1 MRSDDPAWTQSL
13 GGASKRDEEDETATA
28 VYKPARADE
37 AVTKRR
43 PVVDVDEAET
53 DIYDGATDGD
63 DEDEDAT
70 TEFRLAASDSASAA
84 VTAKRPI
91 PEEAVTAPRSIVAG
105 TIVGGDDDHGELG
118 GTGSTGTTRSIG
130 PEGVISKP
138 AKSQSYRDLPGVS
151 VSAAAAARSGKRGRR
166 RGGTAWRIVW
176 RLLIAMFVL
185 GLLGALAGVGGVVG
199 IFWYYGRGVEGT
211 DVAAIRNYRPKQ
223 VTKITA
229 RDGTVIGELYSQRRT
244 LVQIEDIP
252 KHVELAFLAA
262 EDADFH
268 NHEGMDYMGMARALI
283 SNLRT
288 RSIRQGA
295 STITQQVV
303 KNFLLSPERTLERKV
318 QELILA
324 RRLEKALSKDEILE
338 LYLNEIYF
346 GHGRYGVE
354 EASQFYFGT
363 SVRKISL
370 GQAAVLAALPKA
382 PSKASPYKDPERA
395 KVRQVY
401 VLQQMVRHGFA
412 TAQDADA
419 AIDSPL
425 EVLEKPREAVAVEGA
440 QEFVDAARTK
450 LVEIYGEDKLETL
463 GATVTTTVD
472 LDLQRQ
478 ARQAVRDG
486 LIALD
491 SRQGYGHKVK
501 PLSEKRQKRARAKVK
516 GDIAVGK
523 TYPVIIGE
531 RAPALKLG
539 DDEVYGT
546 IGEQGHKIVF
556 RVPPRYDE
564 TDASLAE
571 QFPATG
577 VTMVRVTALAGAG
590 EAEGDT
596 GDKAEKPENDGAR
609 AEFATGVIDSG
620 PEAALVLAESESGEV
635 LAMIGGYTQRRG
647 DFNRVLDARRQP
659 GSSFKPFVYGA
670 ALASE
675 RYTAASLISDSPEIY
690 EKWRPTNYEVDK
702 YRGDIRMRVA
712 ITHSVNTVAI
722 KLLDS
727 VGIEAVHSFAR
738 AAGIRSELSANLS
751 LALGTSEIAP
761 FELLAGYLTL
771 ARRGSRIDP
780 ILIRRIEAPGQPEW
794 EPVQRGEQ
802 ALRED
807 VVFIL
812 TSLMTSV
819 VEEGTGRGAKK
830 LGRPVAGKTGT
841 SAELRDGW
849 FGGFTPRHV
858 AVAWVGFDTPKKLGK
873 GESGG
878 RAALPIWLSAM
889 QAAEESQ
896 APSAF
901 VPPASVLVRS
911 IDKATGLLAPDA
923 IPQADGSLLAPPPES
938 VMEEYFI
945 SGTEP
950 VDRAEP
956 AAAPPGDS
964 LLDLYGPG
972 ADPGAA
978 PDLAPDGAPAL
989 DGTPGEEPVGDAVLD
1004 LYGGPSGADSAG
1016 DGSAGGSETAGAG
1029 NSPTAT
1035 PGTEGVGVDALPS
1048 VLDE

>member
-1 MRSDDPAWTQSL
+1 MRPDDPAWTKSL
-13 GGASKRDEEDETATA
+13 GGGSNQDDDETATG
-28 VYKPARADE
+28 VYKPTPDE

-43 PVVDVDEAET
+43 PVVDVDEADT
-53 DIYDGATDGD
+53 DIYDE
-63 DEDEDAT
+63 DEDETA
-70 TEFRLAASDSASAA
+70 EFKLAAAADSAASA
-84 VTAKRPI
+84 VTAERPI
-91 PEEAVTAPRSIVAG
+91 PTEAPPSIVAG
-105 TIVGGDDDHGELG
+105 TIVGGDDEGEDLG
-118 GTGSTGTTRSIG
+118 GTGSTGTTRSVG
-130 PEGVISKP
+130 PEGVISKSN
-138 AKSQSYRDLPGVS
+138 KSHSYRDLPGVS
-151 VSAAAAARSGKRGRR
+151 ASASAVAHAEKSRAARR
-166 RGGTAWRIVW
+166 RGGRGLRILW

-382 PSKASPYKDPERA
+382 PSKASPYKDPKRA

-412 TAQDADA
+412 TPQDADE

-440 QEFVDAARTK
+440 QEFVDAARAK

-463 GATVTTTVD
+463 GATVMTTVD
-472 LDLQRQ
+472 LDLQR
-478 ARQAVRDG
+478 RSREAVRDG

-531 RAPALKLG
+531 RDPALKLG
-539 DDEVYGT
+539 DDEVFGT
-546 IGEQGHKIVF
+546 IGEQKHKIVF

-564 TDASLAE
+564 ADVSLAE

-577 VTMVRVTALAGAG
+577 VTMVRVTALPGAG
-590 EAEGDT
+590 EDAAEEEAKA
-596 GDKAEKPENDGAR
+596 KAEDDAPDEPDSEGPPAAR
-609 AEFATGVIDSG
+609 ADVATGVIDSG
-620 PEAALVLAESESGEV
+620 PEAALVLADAENGEV

-727 VGIEAVHSFAR
+727 VGIEAVHAFAR

-751 LALGTSEIAP
+751 LALGTSEVAP

-771 ARRGSRIDP
+771 ARRGDRIEP
-780 ILIRRIEAPGQPEW
+780 NMIRRIEAPGQPEW

-819 VEEGTGRGAKK
+819 VEEGTGRGAMA

-858 AVAWVGFDTPKKLGK
+858 AVAWVGFDTPKRLGK

-878 RAALPIWLSAM
+878 RAALPIWLAAM
-889 QAAEESQ
+889 QAAEAEQ
-896 APSAF
+896 PPAAF

-923 IPQADGSLLAPPPES
+923 IPQADGTLLAPPPES

-972 ADPGAA
+972 TTPGA
-978 PDLAPDGAPAL
+978 L
-989 DGTPGEEPVGDAVLD
+989 PGEDKAPGEDDAPGEQPVGDAVLD
-1004 LYGGPSGADSAG
+1004 LYGDSSAGDSAG
-1016 DGSAGGSETAGAG
+1016 DGSASGPSAPDAG
-1029 NSPTAT
+1029 NSPPA
-1035 PGTEGVGVDALPS
+1035 PKRDGVGNDALPS
-1048 VLDE
+1048 VLDED